1 MSRKNM
7 EQKTDFITPDDQR
20 RIVLSGF
27 ELLKRTKNYK
37 QVTIVRKLKNLD
49 FKISKP
55 SFSNIL
61 NGRRAGSDAL
71 WIASNGIRELV
82 AQELNYCWDGEDFVE
97 DKTRTRKL
105 LIVPD
110 RPEKEPGHEH
120 PAGFLF
126 HESGRLSIAEKV
138 NFFSSAQVELVEFG
152 ITLNTFSSYFF
163 SRSEEEFKVHIETLL
178 DKGINIKCYLLDP
191 ASNEA
196 LLYFND
202 RSRAIEEEKNTP
214 EKIKEAIRR
223 LEKVHREFA
232 EKRYTGAFEVYAYK
246 HIPSNYFLIVD
257 GESLNG
263 KMMAS
268 HYLYGERRAN
278 CPVIEFSKKDHRS
291 LFRRY
296 WNSYLALAKDAKR
309 ILG

>member
-1 MSRKNM
+1 M

-37 QVTIVRKLKNLD
+37 QVTIVRKLKNLG
-49 FKISKP
+49 FKISRP

-61 NGRRAGSDAL
+61 SGKKTGSDAL
-71 WIASNGIRELV
+71 WTASKGIRELIG
-82 AQELNYCWDGEDFVE
+82 QELNFHWEGNAFAE
-97 DKTRTRKL
+97 KKAPGRKL
-105 LIVPD
+105 IIVPEQPD
-110 RPEKEPGHEH
+110 EGLRQ
-120 PAGFLF
+120 AAAADLIF
-126 HESGRLSIAEKV
+126 HESGRLSIAQKV
-138 NFFSSAQVELVEFG
+138 AFFSSAQIEMVEFG

-163 SRSEEEFKVHIETLL
+163 SRSEEEFKVHIEALL
-178 DKGINIKCYLLDP
+178 DKGVNVKCYLLDP

-214 EKIKEAIRR
+214 EKIKEAIGR

-232 EKRYTGAFEVYAYK
+232 EKGYSGAFEVYAYK